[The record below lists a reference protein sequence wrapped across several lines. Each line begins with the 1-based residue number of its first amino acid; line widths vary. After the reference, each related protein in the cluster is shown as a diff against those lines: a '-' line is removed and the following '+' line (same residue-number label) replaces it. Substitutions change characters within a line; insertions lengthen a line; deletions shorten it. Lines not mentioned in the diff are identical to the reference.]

1 MKGTRVLVLDADKR
15 QALAACRAL
24 GRAGYDVGAA
34 SSFDAALAGWSRY
47 TARYHVLPSSRG
59 STQDYA
65 VALRSLV
72 ADRGYDAV
80 VAVEDPSVAQLAEAG
95 LDIPTVP
102 VIGPALD
109 RLVDKRMLTKLAAAA
124 GVDYPATEPAP
135 GDGSFEAAG
144 ARLGLPLV
152 VKPLRSAAVVDGR
165 VAHYSGAKVAS
176 DEHAANEAAAR
187 IRAHG
192 LDPIVQRRIERSDK
206 INVTIFRR
214 DGRSE
219 VRFPY
224 RVLCD
229 VPLTGGIAVSLETVD
244 AGGGVGAAAVVALER
259 VCDAAGYEGI
269 ANGEFCVAQDD
280 RRLVLIEV
288 NTRPWGSLWFAER
301 LGQRVIDRAVR
312 HALGR
317 PAEPARSARPGRRYH
332 NPAGERRWVSLHEHR
347 RGPLLEVL
355 RRLRPWDVF
364 EYVDVTD
371 PGATLRYA
379 VAKARG
385 TIVAEGE

>member
-15 QALAACRAL
+15 QALASCRAL

-34 SSFDAALAGWSRY
+34 STFDSALAGWSRY
-47 TARYHVLPSSRG
+47 TARYHRLPSSRG
-59 STQDYA
+59 STEAYA
-65 VALRSLV
+65 AALRSLV
-72 ADRGYDAV
+72 AEHGYDAV
-80 VAVEDPSVAQLAEAG
+80 VAVEDPSVVQLAEAG
-95 LDIPTVP
+95 LDTPSVP
-102 VIGPALD
+102 VIGPALE
-109 RLVDKRMLTKLAAAA
+109 RLVDKVALAKLAAAA
-124 GVDYPATEPAP
+124 GVDYPATESAP
-135 GDGSFEAAG
+135 DGGLGAAA

-152 VKPLRSAAVVDGR
+152 VKPSRSAAVADGR
-165 VAHYSGAKVAS
+165 VSHHSGAEVAG
-176 DEHAANEAAAR
+176 DEHAADEAAAR
-187 IRAHG
+187 IRARG
-192 LDPIVQRRIERSDK
+192 LDPIVQRRIQRSDK

-214 DGRSE
+214 DRRSE

-244 AGGGVGAAAVVALER
+244 AGGGVGAAAVEALER
-259 VCDAAGYEGI
+259 VCDAAGYEGV
-269 ANGEFCVAQDD
+269 ANGEFCIAQDD

-317 PAEPARSARPGRRYH
+317 PAEPAPAARPGRRYH
-332 NPAGERRWVSLHEHR
+332 NPAGERRWVLLHERR
-347 RGPLLEVL
+347 RGPLLDVL

-364 EYVDVTD
+364 EYLDLTD
-371 PGATLRYA
+371 PRATFRYA
-379 VAKARG
+379 IAKARG
-385 TIVAEGE
+385 AIAPEGE